1 MEGDSLK
8 LNFEIALDRIAT
20 LTKHN
25 NELLDSM
32 EKLEHELAELK
43 SDTKDCIITQYESPS
58 ERLHNVSKEA
68 DAAMK
73 RFTNKIRKEVNKNA
87 KSKQSQG
94 QPVWERNS

>member
-8 LNFEIALDRIAT
+8 LNFEIALIKIDT

-25 NELLDSM
+25 NELLDKVDELESQL
-32 EKLEHELAELK
+32 EKAKLTVDNE
-43 SDTKDCIITQYESPS
+43 IIEPYIPQNKF
-58 ERLHNVSKEA
+58 HDVSKEA

-73 RFTNKIRKEVNKNA
+73 RFTTKLRKGLSNA

-94 QPVWERNS
+94 EPV

>member
-8 LNFEIALDRIAT
+8 LNFEIALEKIDT

-25 NELLDSM
+25 NELLDTVD
-32 EKLEHELAELK
+32 ELEIKLKDSKLPHIIQPESA
-43 SDTKDCIITQYESPS
+43 DTRYNNIS
-58 ERLHNVSKEA
+58 REA

-73 RFTNKIRKEVNKNA
+73 RFTSKLRKELKNA

-94 QPVWERNS
+94 QSV